1 MHIVLT
7 QPVNVMD
14 GKNLLAMFMIK
25 AEEIKWVNEEEKK
38 EKEWNI
44 RLMNMNKE

>member
-1 MHIVLT
+1 
-7 QPVNVMD
+7 
-14 GKNLLAMFMIK
+14 MFMIK
-25 AEEIKWVNEEEKK
+25 AEEIKWVNEEENK